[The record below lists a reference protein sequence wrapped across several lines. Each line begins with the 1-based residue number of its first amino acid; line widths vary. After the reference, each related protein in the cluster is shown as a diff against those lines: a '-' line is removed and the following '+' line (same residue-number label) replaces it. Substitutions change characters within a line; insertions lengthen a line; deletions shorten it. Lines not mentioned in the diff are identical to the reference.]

1 MDLSDLA
8 NIGELLGGIGV
19 IASLIYL
26 AREIRGSTHAAH
38 NTAYHECVNQILTG
52 IHDVM
57 GKRWNE
63 LNARSLDELD
73 DVERFQL
80 GAPVAAILFGSES
93 FLNLKQ
99 RGHIDPKIME
109 NIEKNY
115 YPMLRTEFIY
125 SALRDRPG
133 PLSQALLEEVDR
145 AARY

>member
-38 NTAYHECVNQILTG
+38 NTAYHESVNQLLAG
-52 IHDVM
+52 VHDVM
-57 GKRWNE
+57 GERWNE
-63 LNARSLDELD
+63 LRARSADELD
-73 DVERFQL
+73 EVERFQL
-80 GAPVAAILFGSES
+80 DAPVAAILFGSES

-115 YPMLRTEFIY
+115 YPMLRTDFIY
-125 SALRDRPG
+125 SALQARPG
-133 PLSQALLEEVDR
+133 PLSKALLEEVDR
-145 AARY
+145 SA